1 MVESSPKAFKTYNEQ
16 IALLRSRGM
25 RIDDEGYARAVLEQV
40 NYYRLSGYWY
50 SLRRMSDQSLHRCDE
65 FVEGT
70 SFEQVTALYD
80 FDERLRSQVFQV
92 VSIIELALRALLGHV
107 LGRIDPQIHL
117 NPNLL
122 GSLARAPQSAGEP
135 SADYNRWL
143 GRYRREIGASR
154 EDFVAHHN
162 ETYGGRLP
170 IWAAVEVMD
179 FGLLNYLYRLS
190 PDNVREDIAARV
202 QLTPA
207 QLGSWIKSL
216 NIVRN
221 YSAHH
226 ARMFNRVYVLQPRLP
241 RPGTNPGL
249 DAVRGVMNR
258 CFGQLTLI
266 QHFIA
271 ALDLRGRN
279 VLPEVLATYPTTV
292 APVPISH
299 IGAPQHWQELLLW
312 RTNS

>member
-1 MVESSPKAFKTYNEQ
+1 MVERLPKVFKTYDEQ

-25 RIDDEGYARAVLEQV
+25 RIDDEEYARAVLEQV

-50 SLRRMSDQSLHRCDE
+50 SLRRMSENSPGRSDD
-65 FVEGT
+65 FVDGT
-70 SFEQVTALYD
+70 MFEHVTALYD

-92 VSIIELALRALLGHV
+92 VSTIELALRAMLGHE
-107 LGRIDPQIHL
+107 LGRVDPHIHL
-117 NPNLL
+117 RSDLL
-122 GSLARAPQSAGEP
+122 GSLARAPQSADEP

-143 GRYRREIGASR
+143 SRYRKELRDSR

-179 FGLLNYLYRLS
+179 FGALNYLYRLS
-190 PDNVREDIAARV
+190 PDNVRQDIAARTN
-202 QLTPA
+202 LTPA

-241 RPGTNPGL
+241 RSGKDPDL

-266 QHFIA
+266 QYLITV
-271 ALDLRGRN
+271 LDLRGRHI
-279 VLPEVLATYPTTV
+279 LPEVVATYPTTV

-299 IGAPQHWQELLLW
+299 IGAPHDWHELPLW
-312 RTNS
+312 RTS

>member
-1 MVESSPKAFKTYNEQ
+1 
-16 IALLRSRGM
+16 M
-25 RIDDEGYARAVLEQV
+25 RIDDEAYARKLLEQV

-50 SLRRMSDQSLHRCDE
+50 SLRRMVENSSHRSDE
-65 FVEGT
+65 FVDGT
-70 SFEQVTALYD
+70 TFEQVTALYD

-92 VSIIELALRALLGHV
+92 VSIIELALRALIGHE
-107 LGRIDPQIHL
+107 LGRIDPHCHL
-117 NPNLL
+117 HPDIL
-122 GSLARAPQSAGEP
+122 GSLARAPQSANEP

-143 GRYRREIGASR
+143 SRYDRGLSASR
-154 EDFVAHHN
+154 EDFVTHHN

-179 FGLLNYLYRLS
+179 FGALNYLYRLS
-190 PDNVREDIAARV
+190 PDNVREVIAARV
-202 QLTPA
+202 ELTPA

-241 RPGTNPGL
+241 RPEENPDL
-249 DAVRGVMNR
+249 NAVRGVMNR

-266 QHFIA
+266 QHLITT
-271 ALDLRGRN
+271 LDLRGRN
-279 VLPEVLATYPTTV
+279 MLPEVIATYPTTV
-292 APVPISH
+292 EPVPISH
-299 IGAPQHWQELLLW
+299 IGAPQDWQELQLW
-312 RTNS
+312 HINS